1 MKKLI
6 LPIKY
11 VASILIG
18 IASLGL
24 LIYYIVSFAN
34 AFELIKNDWSYIV
47 DYICYFLIFAATAF
61 GAGRGV
67 YLLAKGQEEKYHR
80 SIKDSISAYL
90 LFGLWIA
97 VDNISLYAKTEF
109 PLPFPTLQLITGIFA
124 VISFVALLLTET
136 KKLEAKQHV
145 FNVIFVVT
153 AVITAALYVA
163 NNYVEPATLAFSI
176 IGLLALLTV
185 GFNEIYN
192 NFFVKK
198 EETPAVEE
206 KEEK

>member
-67 YLLAKGQEEKYHR
+67 YLLAKGNNEKFEN
-80 SIKDSISAYL
+80 SIREAIYAYL
-90 LFGLWIA
+90 LFGLWICI
-97 VDNISLYAKTEF
+97 DSFSLYAKNQSITQF
-109 PLPFPTLQLITGIFA
+109 PVLPLIVGIFS
-124 VISFVALLLTET
+124 IITFVALLLRDV
-136 KKLEAKQHV
+136 KKLSDKKHI
-145 FNVIFVVT
+145 FNMIYVAGAVISGVLFVVVNAFD
-153 AVITAALYVA
+153 AVMIIFLV
-163 NNYVEPATLAFSI
+163 
-176 IGLLALLTV
+176 IGLLALI
-185 GFNEIYN
+185 GFAFVDVYN
-192 NFFVKK
+192 TFFVKK
-198 EETPAVEE
+198 EEPAAVEG
-206 KEEK
+206 KVEE